1 MKNNSKVIN
10 FGCRLNTYE
19 SQIIKSHIKKN
30 DLENTYVFNTC
41 AVTNEAEKQA
51 KQAIRKIIRLYPKAK
66 IVVTG
71 CGAQTNPSVY
81 ESIKG
86 VDFVVDNSSKLKSQT
101 WVNIKKNK
109 KNDFKNIFNQ
119 TLINKHVIENF
130 DGMSRAYVEI
140 QQGCDHRCT
149 FCIIPFGRG
158 NNRSVPFELI
168 VKRVKKLVSK
178 GYNEIVLTGVD
189 ITDYGL
195 DITGAPSLSTM
206 IKNLLI
212 RVPDLKQLRLSSVDC
227 AEIDENF
234 WELLKYEKRLMPHLH
249 LSLQSGDNIILKR
262 MKRRHNREQAIEFC
276 KKAKSLRPDIIF
288 GADLIVGFPTE
299 SDKMFENTIKLIEEC
314 DLTFLHVFQ
323 YSQKIGTPASRMPQ
337 VENFIKKKRSK
348 ILREIAEGRYSNFL
362 KKFIGKKKKVLIEK
376 KTEEYSIGRTQEYSL
391 VKINKNLRV
400 GNIYDIKIKSI
411 DEQFLVA

>member
-1 MKNNSKVIN
+1 M
-10 FGCRLNTYE
+10 
-19 SQIIKSHIKKN
+19 
-30 DLENTYVFNTC
+30 
-41 AVTNEAEKQA
+41 
-51 KQAIRKIIRLYPKAK
+51 
-66 IVVTG
+66 
-71 CGAQTNPSVY
+71 
-81 ESIKG
+81 
-86 VDFVVDNSSKLKSQT
+86 
-101 WVNIKKNK
+101 
-109 KNDFKNIFNQ
+109 
-119 TLINKHVIENF
+119 IENF

-411 DEQFLVA
+411 DEKFLVA